1 MKNDKADLEGYIRNA
16 IYTYPT
22 LYRSYDYESSRIIV
36 LGHIFLSYGTAL
48 EWHPDGFLTYL
59 KYSGKSD
66 DGYSPVESRKKL
78 PNDFFEKEL
87 WYMDVLVSRK
97 KEIEADLNGSFFYW
111 NGKSN
116 GRHGEKLIECVFE
129 ADKKRA
135 IELKSKYLNPDDEN
149 DKYRMEMAKLV
160 DGYVICPSLAESDYR
175 KSKEDQMVFYKK
187 YTNGYAPYAM
197 CQYSP
202 IVEMVNKQT
211 NSMHINN
218 FKLDSVRPDWI
229 KGAVDI
235 SRYCLA
241 WYKNENNHKDDYY
254 YPTGKPN
261 KYYEENPK
269 KFRSN
274 CQNPEHG
281 AIFTDEMTIE
291 EYTWASWEFHL
302 KQQMGWFEKLIE
314 MYSDGSEMVDYE
326 HENCPDGIRF
336 RQYAKD
342 KLPKWACDVRPCFSK
357 N

>member
-22 LYRSYDYESSRIIV
+22 LYRSYDHESSRLIV

-59 KYSGKSD
+59 NYSGKSD
-66 DGYSPVESRKKL
+66 DGYKPVESRKKL
-78 PNDFFEKEL
+78 PKDFFEKEL

-116 GRHGEKLIECVFE
+116 GRQGEKLIECVFE
-129 ADKKRA
+129 ADDKKS
-135 IELKSKYLNPDDEN
+135 IELKTKYLNPYDEN
-149 DKYRMEMAKLV
+149 DKYRMEMDKLT
-160 DGYVICPSLAESDYR
+160 DKYVIRPLLAESYYR
-175 KSKEDQMVFYKK
+175 KSK
-187 YTNGYAPYAM
+187 GYAPYRM

-202 IVEMVNKQT
+202 IVEMINKKT
-211 NSMHINN
+211 NSPHIEN
-218 FKLDSVRPDWI
+218 FELTSIRPDWI

-241 WYKNENNHKDDYY
+241 WYKNKNNHKNDYY

-261 KYYEENPK
+261 EFYERDPK

-291 EYTWASWEFHL
+291 EYTWASWEYGL
-302 KQQMGWFEKLIE
+302 NQQIRWFEKLIE
-314 MYSDGSEMVDYE
+314 MYSDGSEMVDYV
-326 HENCPDGIRF
+326 HENCPNGIRF

-342 KLPKWACDVRPCFSK
+342 KLPKWAYDVRPCSF
-357 N
+357 